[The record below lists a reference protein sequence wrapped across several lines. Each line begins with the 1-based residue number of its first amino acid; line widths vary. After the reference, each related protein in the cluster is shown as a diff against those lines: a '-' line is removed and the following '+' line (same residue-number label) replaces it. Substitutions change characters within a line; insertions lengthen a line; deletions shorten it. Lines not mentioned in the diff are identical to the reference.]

1 MNFFL
6 LRWQALMKN
15 LIPHFIQQQFA
26 QGVWHGRFHAA
37 TLFIDIT
44 GFTSL
49 TETLMQ
55 YEKEGAEVLAGALAD
70 IFNPL
75 VTAVYARGG
84 FIASFAG
91 DAFTAIFP
99 DDADQPH
106 PPALRA
112 LSTAFYSQS
121 LFPDYENAAPHQGR
135 VRLMQMRYGDFAIG
149 IKIGL
154 SMGEVTW
161 GIAGEQGM
169 HSFYFRGE
177 AVSQCA
183 EAQKHGHSGDIIAAA
198 PILATA
204 VPHVQATPLPPTPYY
219 HLSDNTFAYHPTA
232 TAVAM
237 LVHNDLNPFLPDAII
252 NLPVPCEFQETCI
265 LFITFT

>member
-183 EAQKHGHSGDIIAAA
+183 EAQKHGHSGDIIAA
-198 PILATA
+198 
-204 VPHVQATPLPPTPYY
+204 
-219 HLSDNTFAYHPTA
+219 
-232 TAVAM
+232 
-237 LVHNDLNPFLPDAII
+237 
-252 NLPVPCEFQETCI
+252 
-265 LFITFT
+265 